1 MLSFTTDSIHSA
13 TCYILSPQA
22 ELNTLTESRRH
33 SPFNTVNVND
43 DDGEVFVNALTGME
57 LEMNNIE
64 HMKMEVGSPPN
75 LSRRLDITLLVVV
88 AWISFMI
95 GFCFDDIQ
103 TDIVL

>member
-1 MLSFTTDSIHSA
+1 M
-13 TCYILSPQA
+13 
-22 ELNTLTESRRH
+22 
-33 SPFNTVNVND
+33 
-43 DDGEVFVNALTGME
+43 FVNALTGME

-75 LSRRLDITLLVVV
+75 QSRRLDITLLVVV